1 MVVYLD
7 LADLLAI
14 ASGGLE
20 LEVDTVVRITDLGLA
35 DSALARPQSGF
46 EGEEFYPSLE
56 EKAAALLEGIL
67 RNHPFVDGNKRV
79 ALLATLQF
87 LNLNEKDLDLE
98 PLEEAHDVIVRAA
111 AGELKLPK
119 LREWIASRIR
129 PYEGA

>member
-7 LADLLAI
+7 LVDLLEI
-14 ASGGLE
+14 ASRGLE

-35 DSALARPQSGF
+35 DSALARPQSGVG
-46 EGEEFYPSLE
+46 GEEFYPSLE

-98 PLEEAHDVIVRAA
+98 PIEEAHDVIVRAA

-119 LREWIASRIR
+119 LREWIGSRVR